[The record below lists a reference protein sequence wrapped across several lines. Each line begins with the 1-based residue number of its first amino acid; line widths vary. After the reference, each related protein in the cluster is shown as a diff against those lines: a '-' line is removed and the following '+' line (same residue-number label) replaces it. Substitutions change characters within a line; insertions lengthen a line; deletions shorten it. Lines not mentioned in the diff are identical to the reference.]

1 MTPNLSTPM
10 KSTWCP
16 GCYNFQILAA
26 FKSFIEGEIANG
38 KKREDFAIVT
48 GIGCHAK
55 IFDYV
60 NLNGLNSLHGRVL
73 PTCLGLKIGNPNL
86 TVFGFSGDGD
96 AYAEGME
103 HLIHT
108 ARYNSNL
115 TYVVHNNQVF
125 ALTVG
130 QPTPTTEI
138 GFRDKT
144 TPEGVKIH
152 PLNPIRLM
160 LAAGAT
166 FVARVYADVK
176 QIEYVLKEAMKHNG
190 FSFVE
195 VIQPCVIFHNDAGY
209 KEKIYSLE
217 EKGHDKNNFDAAW
230 KKAGE
235 FDYNVVEKIPTG
247 IFYQTKKD
255 VFEDQFEQLKELKKK
270 GISWKDIN
278 R

>member
-1 MTPNLSTPM
+1 MSISTPI

-16 GCYNFQILAA
+16 GCFNFQIQAG
-26 FKSFIEGEIANG
+26 FKKVIEEEIAKG
-38 KKREDFAIVT
+38 KKKENFAMVT

-55 IFDYV
+55 IFDYF
-60 NLNGLNSLHGRVL
+60 NLNGLNSLHGRVV

-96 AYAEGME
+96 AYAEGIA
-103 HLIHT
+103 HLIHA
-108 ARYNSNL
+108 ARYNSNF

-130 QPTPTTEI
+130 QPTPTTEK
-138 GFRDKT
+138 GYKDKT
-144 TPEGVKIH
+144 TPGGVVLQ
-152 PLNPIRLM
+152 PMNPIRLM

-195 VIQPCVIFHNDAGY
+195 VIQPCIIFHNDAGY
-209 KEKIYSLE
+209 KEKTYSLE
-217 EKGHDKNNFDAAW
+217 EKGHDKTNFDAAW

-235 FDYNVVEKIPTG
+235 FDYNAVEKIPLG
-247 IFYQTKKD
+247 IFYQEKRD
-255 VFEDQFEQLKELKKK
+255 AFEDSFKQLKELKKK
-270 GISWKDIN
+270 KIGWKDIK

>member
-1 MTPNLSTPM
+1 MIATSM

-26 FKSFIEGEIANG
+26 FKNFVEGEIANG

-103 HLIHT
+103 HLIHA

-138 GFRDKT
+138 GFKDKT

-176 QIEYVLKEAMKHNG
+176 QIEYALKEAMKHKG

-195 VIQPCVIFHNDAGY
+195 VIQPCLIFHNDAGY
-209 KEKIYSLE
+209 KEKTYSLE

-235 FDYNVVEKIPTG
+235 FDYNTAEKIPTG

-270 GISWKDIN
+270 GIGWKDIN

>member
-1 MTPNLSTPM
+1 MIATSM

-16 GCYNFQILAA
+16 GCYNFQILAS
-26 FKSFIEGEIANG
+26 FKKWVEGEIEKG

-60 NLNGLNSLHGRVL
+60 NLNGLNTLHGRVL

-86 TVFGFSGDGD
+86 NVFGFSGDGD

-103 HLIHT
+103 HLIHA

-176 QIEYVLKEAMKHNG
+176 QIDYVLKEAMKHNG

-195 VIQPCVIFHNDAGY
+195 VIQPCLIFHSDANY
-209 KEKIYSLE
+209 KGKIYSLE
-217 EKGHDKNNFDAAW
+217 EKGHDKNSFDAAW

-235 FDYNVVEKIPTG
+235 FDYNTAEKIPTG

-255 VFEDQFEQLKELKKK
+255 VFEEQFEQLKELKKK
-270 GISWKDIN
+270 GIGWKDIK